1 MTADKIPSLKA
12 AASSSN
18 KTIGIITKS
27 MSKKAYPK
35 VIFHETIQKDLLHL
49 GGINENDG
57 DLKDDSSSSTPRST
71 SCVAPV
77 LVIDATTLEEQIA
90 SLTKAI
96 KGLAKHVQEK
106 DSQISNLMNKIDNTY
121 ASHVAEK
128 KIEAHDEAETSLKQ
142 QSNEREKLS
151 TKELQVSS
159 EGLIPVDQLKEFIMG
174 TIQNKLGGNS
184 KSSMTYTKPY
194 TQRIDNL
201 KMSVAYQLPKFQQFD
216 GKGNPKQHVVHFIET
231 CNNVGTDGDHPVK
244 QFVRSLKGNAF
255 DWYTDL
261 EASSIDSWDNRS
273 KSSSTTF
280 IVPEEQSA

>member
-1 MTADKIPSLKA
+1 
-12 AASSSN
+12 
-18 KTIGIITKS
+18 
-27 MSKKAYPK
+27 
-35 VIFHETIQKDLLHL
+35 
-49 GGINENDG
+49 
-57 DLKDDSSSSTPRST
+57 
-71 SCVAPV
+71 
-77 LVIDATTLEEQIA
+77 
-90 SLTKAI
+90 
-96 KGLAKHVQEK
+96 
-106 DSQISNLMNKIDNTY
+106 
-121 ASHVAEK
+121 
-128 KIEAHDEAETSLKQ
+128 
-142 QSNEREKLS
+142 
-151 TKELQVSS
+151 
-159 EGLIPVDQLKEFIMG
+159 MG